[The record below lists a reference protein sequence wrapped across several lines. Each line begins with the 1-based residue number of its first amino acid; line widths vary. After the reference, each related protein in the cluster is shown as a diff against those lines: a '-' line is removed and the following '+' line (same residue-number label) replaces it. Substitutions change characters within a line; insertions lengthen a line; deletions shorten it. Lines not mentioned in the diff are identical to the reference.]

1 MELEE
6 WKTLTKSACF
16 ITMVM
21 EGFSEGPQLCHLEVS
36 SDPTVPIRTVSP
48 LNHSDILFVLMMI
61 DHIPLAASYFS
72 PVPLSPFP
80 APCEDGDLD

>member
-1 MELEE
+1 MELVQE
-6 WKTLTKSACF
+6 WKTLTRSACF

-21 EGFSEGPQLCHLEVS
+21 EGFSEGPQLCHLEGS
-36 SDPTVPIRTVSP
+36 SDPTRTVSP
-48 LNHSDILFVLMMI
+48 LNHRNILFVLMVI
-61 DHIPLAASYFS
+61 GHIPLAASCFS